1 MNEKQFTISEVIDSF
16 GITKHSWVLFI
27 ILSLAQVLDGYDFMI
42 INSTNLFVAH
52 TFWPNDPNP
61 GALMGSLTTWG
72 LLGMVIGGAFG
83 GILSDKIGRKKV
95 LIGAVA
101 FYGVFTLPQFP
112 DARKYQGDMPEIGW
126 FSSTGGTWRAPFNI
140 GWRSGR
146 LHSNI
151 RPGQQNPNS
160 ERLPFRSAVPSR
172 VDENHPISGMSPPPD
187 RQRGPSRRRAPR
199 PLASSESRLTEAGR
213 PGPGPDS
220 ARLYAWH
227 AQKDRGTRLGA
238 FAASKK
244 STKGA
249 AAGILEQLHP

>member
-83 GILSDKIGRKKV
+83 GILSDKIERKKV

-101 FYGVFTLPQFP
+101 FYEVFTLPQAFASDLTMFAAFRLIAGLGVEAFCVHSEPERP
-112 DARKYQGDMPEIGW
+112 DC
-126 FSSTGGTWRAPFNI
+126 
-140 GWRSGR
+140 
-146 LHSNI
+146 
-151 RPGQQNPNS
+151 
-160 ERLPFRSAVPSR
+160 
-172 VDENHPISGMSPPPD
+172 PISGCTQISGETCQKSGGFHQQEAPE
-187 RQRGPSRRRAPR
+187 GRR
-199 PLASSESRLTEAGR
+199 S
-213 PGPGPDS
+213 
-220 ARLYAWH
+220 
-227 AQKDRGTRLGA
+227 A
-238 FAASKK
+238 FA
-244 STKGA
+244 GE
-249 AAGILEQLHP
+249 AAGCTRA

>member
-95 LIGAVA
+95 LSAPSPS
-101 FYGVFTLPQFP
+101 T
-112 DARKYQGDMPEIGW
+112 E
-126 FSSTGGTWRAPFNI
+126 SS
-140 GWRSGR
+140 RSLR
-146 LHSNI
+146 HS
-151 RPGQQNPNS
+151 Q
-160 ERLPFRSAVPSR
+160 AT
-172 VDENHPISGMSPPPD
+172 SPCL
-187 RQRGPSRRRAPR
+187 QR
-199 PLASSESRLTEAGR
+199 
-213 PGPGPDS
+213 
-220 ARLYAWH
+220 
-227 AQKDRGTRLGA
+227 
-238 FAASKK
+238 FA
-244 STKGA
+244 
-249 AAGILEQLHP
+249 

>member
-112 DARKYQGDMPEIGW
+112 DARKYRGTCQKSSGFHQQEAPEGRRRSSLEKRQAALEHKARSAKSEFQASPLPPRSP
-126 FSSTGGTWRAPFNI
+126 FSS
-140 GWRSGR
+140 
-146 LHSNI
+146 
-151 RPGQQNPNS
+151 
-160 ERLPFRSAVPSR
+160 
-172 VDENHPISGMSPPPD
+172 
-187 RQRGPSRRRAPR
+187 
-199 PLASSESRLTEAGR
+199 
-213 PGPGPDS
+213 
-220 ARLYAWH
+220 
-227 AQKDRGTRLGA
+227 
-238 FAASKK
+238 
-244 STKGA
+244 
-249 AAGILEQLHP
+249 